1 MPTVSCQ
8 TDMIVEKKSQHRFM
22 IHHKVKDDEYKKGYK
37 DGTNE
42 SANNAFYDERRLL
55 AIIEKLQIENEL
67 LRNVKSQDSA

>member
-8 TDMIVEKKSQHRFM
+8 TDMIVDKKPIRRFT
-22 IHHKVKDDEYKKGYK
+22 ISHKVKDDEYKRGYK

-67 LRNVKSQDSA
+67 LQIYNSKDIT

>member
-1 MPTVSCQ
+1 MPSVSCQ
-8 TDMIVEKKSQHRFM
+8 TDMILDNKYRRFFV
-22 IHHKVKDDEYKKGYK
+22 HHKVKDDEYKKGYK

-55 AIIEKLQIENEL
+55 AIIEKLQIENEF

>member
-8 TDMIVEKKSQHRFM
+8 TDMIVDKKPIRRFT
-22 IHHKVKDDEYKKGYK
+22 ISHKVKDDEYKRGYK

-55 AIIEKLQIENEL
+55 EIIEKLQIENEHL
-67 LRNVKSQDSA
+67 QIYNSKDIT

>member
-1 MPTVSCQ
+1 MPSVACQ
-8 TDMIVEKKSQHRFM
+8 TDIIVEKKSQRRFT
-22 IHHKVKDDEYKKGYK
+22 ISHKIKDDEYKRGYK

-67 LRNVKSQDSA
+67 LQIYNSKDIT